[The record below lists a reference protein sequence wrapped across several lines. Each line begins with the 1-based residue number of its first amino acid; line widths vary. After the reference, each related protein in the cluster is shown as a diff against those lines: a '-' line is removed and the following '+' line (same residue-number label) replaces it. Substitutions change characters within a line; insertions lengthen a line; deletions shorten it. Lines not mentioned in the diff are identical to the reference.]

1 MIQVKRKKL
10 AHAYTCVNGLVLLPF
25 IGSCIEI
32 EPEGSCFDQ
41 TPPESVK
48 SRTTA
53 KSLTVYLKLASNEK
67 KGTAD
72 VVPAK
77 DFKRRM
83 VIEID
88 GAPHMI
94 EHIQVQTPS
103 ARGAATLYK
112 IKARNL
118 KTKTRVE
125 KSYRGTDALNE
136 SSFERRPVQYLYRD
150 PDALHF
156 MDSESFNQFSLPIDE
171 LSEQIPFMTENMEG
185 VDALVVDDEVI
196 AIELPDTVELPI
208 TETAPGVRGNSATG
222 RTKPATLSTGAVVQV
237 PEHLDPG
244 ATVRVDTRT
253 GEYLGRAG

>member
-1 MIQVKRKKL
+1 
-10 AHAYTCVNGLVLLPF
+10 
-25 IGSCIEI
+25 
-32 EPEGSCFDQ
+32 
-41 TPPESVK
+41 
-48 SRTTA
+48 
-53 KSLTVYLKLASNEK
+53 LT
-67 KGTAD
+67 

-94 EHIQVQTPS
+94 EQIQVQTPS

-118 KTKTRVE
+118 KTKARVE
-125 KSYRGTDALNE
+125 KAYRGTDSLNE

-150 PDALHF
+150 PDSLHF
-156 MDSESFNQFSLPIDE
+156 MDSVTYNQFSLTFDE
-171 LSEQIPFMTENMEG
+171 LRDQASFMTENMEG
-185 VDALVVDDEVI
+185 VEALIVDDEVI

-208 TETAPGVRGNSATG
+208 VETTPGVRGNSATG
-222 RTKPATLSTGAVVQV
+222 RTKPATLSTGFVVQV
-237 PEHLDPG
+237 PEHLDQG
-244 ATVRVDTRT
+244 VTVRVDTRT

>member
-1 MIQVKRKKL
+1 MKHDI
-10 AHAYTCVNGLVLLPF
+10 HT
-25 IGSCIEI
+25 
-32 EPEGSCFDQ
+32 
-41 TPPESVK
+41 
-48 SRTTA
+48 
-53 KSLTVYLKLASNEK
+53 K
-67 KGTAD
+67 KGTDD

-83 VIEID
+83 VVEID

-118 KTKTRVE
+118 KTKARTE

-150 PDALHF
+150 PEALHF
-156 MDSESFNQFSLPIDE
+156 MDSESFNQFSLSLEE
-171 LSEQIPFMTENMEG
+171 LGDLVPFMTENMDG
-185 VDALVVDDEVI
+185 IDALVVDDEVI
-196 AIELPDTVELPI
+196 AVELPDTVELPI
-208 TETAPGVRGNSATG
+208 VETAPGVRGNSATG

-237 PEHLDPG
+237 PEHLDQG
-244 ATVRVDTRT
+244 VTVRVDTRT
-253 GEYLGRAG
+253 GEYLGRAGSG